1 VDEFKVTFDIFEK
14 INAYRLWKERVYN
27 FRVNN
32 AARKIQRQAR
42 KKFIEPFMQLY
53 KIIYSELKKD
63 EEPVKHARA

>member
-1 VDEFKVTFDIFEK
+1 MFDK
-14 INAYRLWKERVYN
+14 INAYRVWKERVYN

-32 AARKIQRQAR
+32 AARKIQRQVR

-63 EEPVKHARA
+63 DDSSKNNNNNKAVMG